1 MTDAMP
7 AEFVLALGALLP
19 LAALIVSSFLG
30 AYVLGLNPRR
40 SANRSAFLVMVAFII
55 WDLGEIVQRSFAPGT
70 SSDALFF
77 WARVTWIG
85 IVLVP
90 ATLYHLALT
99 YPSRSP
105 WFRGPWALAI
115 IYAPFV
121 FWAYLVTSTNLII
134 SGMSANAFGPSARIA
149 STYAYFAPFFGVWM
163 FSSVLVFVR
172 SWWRVRKTPGR
183 TMQGVVVLGLLLG
196 TVPAA
201 ITELAWPVL
210 TGTNTRLGLG
220 SLYTMMWS
228 IFIAYAVARYRYLHI
243 EPVVEVRPARVP
255 PHRLERGLNYLVL
268 ENGRSAAMGAFRDIV
283 SATPGLC
290 VTGLAP
296 THMAARFGLERTPIL
311 WITTASSTERTVR
324 PNGLDFELV
333 HTVVKFLREN
343 PGTAVLLDD
352 LDYLAAVAG
361 FDAVGRFLKR
371 VLNQASASR
380 GTVIVAAG
388 QGTFTPDQ
396 VAVLRGSVDRLL
408 DIQEAPNPTPAGTA
422 DHVLMTIN
430 AQDAPVALPLVGARR
445 GLLLTTEHPFKAR
458 VRYGERFDIVWVTDH
473 PEPGIPTVR
482 PKALDTEGRRA
493 IANYAT
499 AHPQSDIVLV
509 GLDQLALYVDVRAW
523 LPFVKDALD
532 IASLHACRLFLTVA
546 PETMRTQ
553 ELAMLSRRFDAPLGA
568 AALKTALPSGPTTTA
583 PESRIPYRGPSA

>member
-1 MTDAMP
+1 MTDASP

-30 AYVLGLNPRR
+30 AYVLGLSPRR

-115 IYAPFV
+115 MMGTICRASGV
-121 FWAYLVTSTNLII
+121 GVT
-134 SGMSANAFGPSARIA
+134 
-149 STYAYFAPFFGVWM
+149 
-163 FSSVLVFVR
+163 R
-172 SWWRVRKTPGR
+172 SL
-183 TMQGVVVLGLLLG
+183 Q
-196 TVPAA
+196 
-201 ITELAWPVL
+201 LA
-210 TGTNTRLGLG
+210 
-220 SLYTMMWS
+220 
-228 IFIAYAVARYRYLHI
+228 
-243 EPVVEVRPARVP
+243 PVVAARPPRAPR
-255 PHRLERGLNYLVL
+255 HRLERGLNYLVL

-290 VTGLAP
+290 VTGLPP
-296 THMAARFGLERTPIL
+296 THVAARFGLERTPIL

-352 LDYLAAVAG
+352 LDYLSAVAG

-371 VLNQASASR
+371 VVNQASASK

-396 VAVLRGSVDRLL
+396 VAVLRGAVDRLV
-408 DIQEAPNPTPAGTA
+408 DIQEAPNPTPNGTT

-430 AQDAPVALPLVGARR
+430 AQDASVALPLVGARR
-445 GLLLTTEHPFKAR
+445 GLLLTTEHPSKAR
-458 VRYGERFDIVWVTDH
+458 VRYGDRFDIVWVTDH
-473 PEPGIPTVR
+473 PEPGTPTVR

-493 IANYAT
+493 IANYASVH
-499 AHPQSDIVLV
+499 AGSDIVLV
-509 GLDQLALYVDVRAW
+509 GLDQLALYVDVRSW

-532 IASLHACRLFLTVA
+532 IASLHDCRLFLTVA

-568 AALKTALPSGPTTTA
+568 AALKSALPSGPTTTA